1 MRKPITTIAAVALSC
16 AVISAASCNTDVRD
30 GQSPWFEHG
39 SADATD
45 TPPEQRQVLIRST
58 EDGTE
63 GVVLDDDTD
72 IEVTDGQFQRP
83 SADRWKP
90 VSGLGQVQ
98 GLELMEEYD
107 EVADVE
113 LRRQSSPRVGVV
125 RGMVRESDR
134 RIELQNPVLQPC
146 HTAEALKFKVAP
158 RASDECYYIDGD
170 VADGGL
176 SLDRG
181 DGSLPSPSLT
191 VSFGAETS
199 ERAEYECTVVLKDD
213 RTVTMPAARQFRV
226 WLESFRPAVVRAGS
240 VESTCTSTNGEATS
254 STLRVE
260 NVSGWVS
267 GADTPGIK
275 LVNIAARL
283 QVSGSRTLSFWTNID
298 SEAVPFSVD

>member
-16 AVISAASCNTDVRD
+16 VMFSIGGCNTDVRD
-30 GQSPWFEHG
+30 GQSPWFAHG

-45 TPPEQRQVLIRST
+45 APPEERQVLIRST

-125 RGMVRESDR
+125 RGMVREGDR
-134 RIELQNPVLQPC
+134 HIELRDPAFQTCRAAEVLD
-146 HTAEALKFKVAP
+146 FKVAP
-158 RASDECYYIDGD
+158 RASDECYYIDGEKVEGRLD
-170 VADGGL
+170 VET
-176 SLDRG
+176 RG
-181 DGSLPSPSLT
+181 NTLPNWALT

-283 QVSGSRTLSFWTNID
+283 QVSGSRTFSFWTNID